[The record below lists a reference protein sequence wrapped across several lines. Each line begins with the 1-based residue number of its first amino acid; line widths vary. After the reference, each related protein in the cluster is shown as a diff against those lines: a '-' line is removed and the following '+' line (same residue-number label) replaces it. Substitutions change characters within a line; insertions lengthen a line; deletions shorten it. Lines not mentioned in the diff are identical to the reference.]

1 MLCCDSQN
9 RGSMDQTERAKSR
22 DLAMISV
29 IDGKMNQHFGNLMH
43 AVEGLSARVSQLE
56 TRLRLVE
63 NSVDDLKDC
72 SDVNYGKTDGK
83 LREVEHILRK
93 VL

>member
-1 MLCCDSQN
+1 
-9 RGSMDQTERAKSR
+9 MDQIDRAKSR
-22 DLAMISV
+22 DSALISV
-29 IDGKMNQHFGNLMH
+29 IDGKMNQHFGNLLH

-63 NSVDDLKDC
+63 NSVDDLKD
-72 SDVNYGKTDGK
+72 STEVNYGKTDGK
-83 LREVEHILRK
+83 LREIDNILRK

>member
-1 MLCCDSQN
+1 
-9 RGSMDQTERAKSR
+9 MDQIDRAKSR
-22 DLAMISV
+22 DSALISV
-29 IDGKMNQHFGNLMH
+29 IDGKMNQHFSNLLH

-63 NSVDDLKDC
+63 NSVDDLKD
-72 SDVNYGKTDGK
+72 STEVNYGKTDGK
-83 LREVEHILRK
+83 LREIENILRK

>member
-1 MLCCDSQN
+1 
-9 RGSMDQTERAKSR
+9 MDQIESSRSR
-22 DLAMISV
+22 DSALISV
-29 IDGKMNQHFGNLMH
+29 IDEKLNQHFGNLLH

-72 SDVNYGKTDGK
+72 TGVNYGKADGK
-83 LREVEHILRK
+83 LREVENILRK

>member
-1 MLCCDSQN
+1 
-9 RGSMDQTERAKSR
+9 MDQIERGQSR
-22 DLAMISV
+22 DSALIAV
-29 IDGKMNQHFGNLMH
+29 IDGKMNQHFGNLLH

-72 SDVNYGKTDGK
+72 TDYNYGKTDGK
-83 LREVEHILRK
+83 LREVENILRK

>member
-1 MLCCDSQN
+1 
-9 RGSMDQTERAKSR
+9 MDQIDRAKSR
-22 DLAMISV
+22 DSALISV
-29 IDGKMNQHFGNLMH
+29 IDGKMNQHFGNLLH

-63 NSVDDLKDC
+63 NSVDDLKD
-72 SDVNYGKTDGK
+72 STEVNYGKTDGK
-83 LREVEHILRK
+83 LREIENILRK

>member
-1 MLCCDSQN
+1 
-9 RGSMDQTERAKSR
+9 MDQIDRAKFR
-22 DLAMISV
+22 DSALISV
-29 IDGKMNQHFGNLMH
+29 IDGKMNQHFGNLLH

-63 NSVDDLKDC
+63 NSVDDLKD
-72 SDVNYGKTDGK
+72 STEVNYGKTDGK
-83 LREVEHILRK
+83 LREIDNILRK